1 MATRSLTS
9 PISLRIP
16 TKVSRKAIGYNYK
29 GLFKNGL
36 DQIPSITDW
45 GSGVAATFNP
55 GGFDPILYATKHLLS
70 FGDNLGKVTGTH
82 SLKFGGYYEHV
93 INKQPNSGNSNG
105 VIIPANWASKDT
117 GNNYANLL
125 LGNLAEYDEQ
135 TKNLVNDIAYT
146 VIEGYAQ
153 DSWKVRPNF
162 TLEYGLRASY
172 LGPWYGRNGAAFGIF
187 DPSKYSN
194 NPADLTK
201 YTGVLYNSKDSSVPL
216 SGTKKPN
223 VQLAP
228 RLGVAYSLR
237 KDTVLRGGYGIYY
250 FHDAQQAGALAYP
263 PTTLASVVNSPV
275 LSEIENLQPEKQ
287 KTGLTVLRLD
297 DKLVPR
303 TQSWNFTIS
312 QRLPKQVIAEISY
325 VGTHTDHLL
334 NGGTGDINAVP
345 EGKATSDSWDS
356 FRPFVN
362 YGAINQREHNLTQ
375 NYNSLQA
382 LLARQTGRFT
392 YSLAYTFGKNLGYRG
407 DSQGPVASQFNL
419 RERLYGVLA
428 YDRTHVLNITYSYLF
443 PDFFKGNAVGKAVI
457 NGWQFS
463 GISILQSGVNL
474 GANAQNANFNIS
486 GTDANGNQINQINIT
501 KTNAVQVMP
510 ILRCDPAA
518 DLQNG
523 QYINGSC
530 FGAPSGGS
538 NGVFQFPY
546 VRGPMFNNHDLSVF
560 KNFRVGGNENHKLQI
575 RFSGYNFL
583 NHPLP
588 TFVTNDPRLQLNFD
602 RGVLVRNGQPDRD
615 FGFTNTKYGKRI
627 VQFAV
632 KFMF

>member
-1 MATRSLTS
+1 M
-9 PISLRIP
+9 
-16 TKVSRKAIGYNYK
+16 
-29 GLFKNGL
+29 
-36 DQIPSITDW
+36 
-45 GSGVAATFNP
+45 
-55 GGFDPILYATKHLLS
+55 S
-70 FGDNLGKVTGTH
+70 FGDNLGKVTGTA

-146 VIEGYAQ
+146 IIEGYAQ

-223 VQLAP
+223 VQFAP
-228 RLGVAYSLR
+228 RLGVAYSLK

-287 KTGLTVLRLD
+287 KTGLTVLRLH

-312 QRLPKQVIAEISY
+312 QRLPSRSSQKFPTLV
-325 VGTHTDHLL
+325 
-334 NGGTGDINAVP
+334 
-345 EGKATSDSWDS
+345 
-356 FRPFVN
+356 
-362 YGAINQREHNLTQ
+362 LT
-375 NYNSLQA
+375 
-382 LLARQTGRFT
+382 
-392 YSLAYTFGKNLGYRG
+392 
-407 DSQGPVASQFNL
+407 P
-419 RERLYGVLA
+419 
-428 YDRTHVLNITYSYLF
+428 IT
-443 PDFFKGNAVGKAVI
+443 N
-457 NGWQFS
+457 
-463 GISILQSGVNL
+463 
-474 GANAQNANFNIS
+474 
-486 GTDANGNQINQINIT
+486 
-501 KTNAVQVMP
+501 
-510 ILRCDPAA
+510 
-518 DLQNG
+518 
-523 QYINGSC
+523 
-530 FGAPSGGS
+530 
-538 NGVFQFPY
+538 
-546 VRGPMFNNHDLSVF
+546 
-560 KNFRVGGNENHKLQI
+560 
-575 RFSGYNFL
+575 
-583 NHPLP
+583 
-588 TFVTNDPRLQLNFD
+588 
-602 RGVLVRNGQPDRD
+602 
-615 FGFTNTKYGKRI
+615 
-627 VQFAV
+627 
-632 KFMF
+632 